1 MFKTGSELILSY
13 MGNKNERHWIVAV
26 ITDLQDFSA
35 KSLSKQPKLWSRKG
49 QSFLSQT
56 GGGAT
61 RKGGIPTVVLLE
73 VPSHSICKY
82 GETEAC
88 LHHRPTV
95 LTGEDGHCLALYS
108 FLIRSRRPMS
118 IAGYHLS
125 PLYFWLRDNSSSPS
139 GLCSLKPG

>member
-13 MGNKNERHWIVAV
+13 MGNKKGRHWIVAV
-26 ITDLQDFSA
+26 ITDSPGFSA
-35 KSLSKQPKLWSRKG
+35 KSPSKQPKLWSRTG

-82 GETEAC
+82 GE
-88 LHHRPTV
+88 LKRV
-95 LTGEDGHCLALYS
+95 
-108 FLIRSRRPMS
+108 FS
-118 IAGYHLS
+118 I
-125 PLYFWLRDNSSSPS
+125 DQQ
-139 GLCSLKPG
+139 C